1 MKRVRLALFLA
12 LFPIVSLSFAD
23 TKQKKSVQVS
33 PKKVSSKKSETP
45 SKTLATQKKAEKPK
59 EKKAEKKEDTGPK
72 VKKFEFIG
80 IKRTP
85 QDELRKISSKYI
97 HSPLYGTWTENMIKD
112 IQGIPIVREAHL
124 MRDMTGNITFK
135 IIEKEP
141 IAYLYLDKY
150 YWMDERAQ
158 VVQSI
163 SSDQLENKIF
173 FSGPWKSVADYE
185 KKKGFVI
192 LEEGIRFY
200 STLLSKKIPEKE
212 ISEIH
217 FDANSGWIMY
227 RVGSRAPVVFG
238 TANLS
243 GKVQRFVEVV
253 PQLTTIETSI
263 SRIDADFN
271 DRVVVKLE
279 VNGSLEKFPKS
290 RREPVVMQP

>member
-1 MKRVRLALFLA
+1 MKRALLGIFLA
-12 LFPIVSLSFAD
+12 LFSLTSSSYAE
-23 TKQKKSVQVS
+23 TRQKKSVQSSKKNTS
-33 PKKVSSKKSETP
+33 PKKPEKKTSSAVVK
-45 SKTLATQKKAEKPK
+45 KKAEKKPK
-59 EKKAEKKEDTGPK
+59 KKEDTGPK
-72 VKKFEFIG
+72 VKKFEFVG
-80 IKRTP
+80 IKRTS
-85 QDELRKISSKYI
+85 QDELRKISAKYI
-97 HSPLYGTWTENMIKD
+97 HSPLYGTWTESMIKD
-112 IQGIPIVREAHL
+112 IQNIPIVREAHL

-173 FSGPWKSVADYE
+173 FSGPWKNPADYE
-185 KKKGFVI
+185 KKKGAVI

-200 STLLSKKIPEKE
+200 STLLSKKFPEKE

-243 GKVQRFVEVV
+243 AKVERFIEVV

-271 DRVVVKLE
+271 DRVVVKLIALSKKE
-279 VNGSLEKFPKS
+279 
-290 RREPVVMQP
+290 